1 MRPRSRSFCG
11 WIIEWGHR
19 DGPLDGYK
27 DLPNESTGGGGV
39 GGAES
44 RPHGS
49 VCDSSLQSTIIKSST
64 EREGATALLAG
75 SRTVTPRPQSG
86 TQISRFGALDMTPV
100 HREPPVIRWR
110 SRAAL
115 RGPSSRRRRLSSR
128 AAAGAAESH
137 GYGAANESWWGR

>member
-1 MRPRSRSFCG
+1 MGSSR
-11 WIIEWGHR
+11 R
-19 DGPLDGYK
+19 
-27 DLPNESTGGGGV
+27 TGGGG
-39 GGAES
+39 GAES
-44 RPHGS
+44 GPHGS
-49 VCDSSLQSTIIKSST
+49 VFDSSLQSTIIKSST

-86 TQISRFGALDMTPV
+86 TQISRFGGLDVMPV

-115 RGPSSRRRRLSSR
+115 RGPSPRRHHLSSF

-137 GYGAANESWWGR
+137 GCGAGNES